1 MSTEPHVADAE
12 EEFFVISVTPDM
24 CKVGKY
30 VVAFDPMQ
38 NLSFEEGGYSAKTYS
53 RDEKI
58 LLVDSVIDGVKGNA
72 GKGLKSKVAVKD
84 GHVKVLEGSKTVI
97 IEDRLTARDGDEV
110 DMNVGLA

>member
-1 MSTEPHVADAE
+1 MSTEPHIADAE
-12 EEFFVISVTPDM
+12 DEFFVISVTPDM
-24 CKVGKY
+24 CKVGKKI
-30 VVAFDPMQ
+30 VAFEPMQ
-38 NLSFEEGGYSAKTYS
+38 NLSFQEGGYSTKTFS

-58 LLVDSVIDGVKGNA
+58 LLIDSVIDGVKGNA

-84 GHVKVLEGSKTVI
+84 GHVKVLEGSQTVI

>member
-1 MSTEPHVADAE
+1 MSTEPHIADADD
-12 EEFFVISVTPDM
+12 EFFVISVTPDM

-38 NLSFEEGGYSAKTYS
+38 TLSSEESDYSAKTFS

-58 LLVDSVIDGVKGNA
+58 LLVDSIIDGVKGNA
-72 GKGLKSKVAVKD
+72 GKGLKSNVAVKN
-84 GHVKVLEGSKTVI
+84 GHVKVLGGSRTVI

-110 DMNVGLA
+110 DMNVKVG